1 MESDAKYLQDQE
13 DRYMFLTGEIEK
25 AFKNFYDIHAE
36 FQKVS
41 RDFPDIDI
49 EKLDDIRKKT
59 IVRFGV
65 ISYLQKLYTIPYN
78 VLKKVKLKKGIKKVW
93 FNMDNKKKLV
103 KLKTEHNVLVIK
115 LRNLLYRRKKINSEL
130 VKESEKHYTE
140 VDLEKLELLIVKT
153 SRKLMRI
160 LKVEKYLD
168 SCMKIAQ
175 ELKEE

>member
-13 DRYMFLTGEIEK
+13 DRYMFLMAEIEK

-65 ISYLQKLYTIPYN
+65 ISYLQKALYNTIQCIEE
-78 VLKKVKLKKGIKKVW
+78 G
-93 FNMDNKKKLV
+93 
-103 KLKTEHNVLVIK
+103 EA
-115 LRNLLYRRKKINSEL
+115 
-130 VKESEKHYTE
+130 KEG
-140 VDLEKLELLIVKT
+140 D
-153 SRKLMRI
+153 
-160 LKVEKYLD
+160 
-168 SCMKIAQ
+168 
-175 ELKEE
+175 

>member
-1 MESDAKYLQDQE
+1 MESNAKYLQDQE

-65 ISYLQKLYTIPYN
+65 ISYLQKALYNTLQCIED
-78 VLKKVKLKKGIKKVW
+78 G
-93 FNMDNKKKLV
+93 
-103 KLKTEHNVLVIK
+103 E
-115 LRNLLYRRKKINSEL
+115 
-130 VKESEKHYTE
+130 
-140 VDLEKLELLIVKT
+140 
-153 SRKLMRI
+153 
-160 LKVEKYLD
+160 
-168 SCMKIAQ
+168 A
-175 ELKEE
+175 KEED